1 MVLPSRVTKPRFWP
15 GHCDTFMRNPGPPGR
30 LAPASALATALGV
43 TALLGLGEPLAA
55 EKQDNAAEAEFDLSV
70 LSERG
75 LDPQVANYFRSAPRF
90 REGTQRVALELNGNH
105 LGLAALR
112 FDRDGELCFT
122 SGLLDKA
129 GLKMPGADAQA
140 SEDACHAFLREYP
153 QTQVILRPNSEE
165 VSLLVPT
172 QALRGPVL
180 DSGAYARGGT
190 AGLLNYDVLAFETRS
205 RQGGGR
211 FFSATTEAGFNAGDW
226 VVRSRQLHV
235 SNDGKA
241 QTSHLYAYAQRDFLP
256 WQTTFQAGQI
266 NSAGPVFAG
275 VQLSGVQFMPDGAQQ
290 GQAGRG
296 VLVQGVAFDAARV
309 EVRQSGA
316 LIHTSLVPQGP
327 FSLGGLPLL
336 NGTSDLEV
344 RVIGQS
350 GSEQR
355 FVVPAASFPGAASVQ
370 PGYYLALGRL
380 RGGYGRTEEP
390 PLLATGSGTWGLGQA
405 ASFSAGLL
413 GSDDYRSTGWA
424 LDGRLW
430 QQVGVGLRNSVS
442 HDTRRSL
449 SGRQNSL
456 SLNSPLGAGVDLDLS
471 ATLRSS
477 GYRDLLQ
484 VGEMGLKDDPGSRF
498 KHQYTAALGWSDLQ
512 LGGFS
517 LGYSRNV
524 MFHGGL
530 SRRLHGSWNKS
541 YRYASLS
548 FSVDSDVGSGG
559 DRHALD
565 SGLGVRLGVSVPLGG
580 NRRISTYL
588 NRRGERLEIGG
599 DYREQVS
606 DAVSYDLGLEQDLT
620 GDRQITR
627 GNLNLMPRYTQVGLG
642 VTRSPSSSSYS
653 GQLSGGLALHEGG
666 LTFSPYAIQE
676 TFGVVSV
683 GDLSGARIVTPQ
695 GPVWTDFSG
704 QAVVAGL
711 PAYRS
716 SQLEVD
722 TRSLPRRIDLRNGT
736 KTLEAG
742 RGSFNRVEF
751 TVVKARRLLLK
762 VIDENA
768 EPLPQGAPVFGED
781 EAFLTT
787 VVGDG
792 MIFLSDVEA
801 GQRLTI
807 RRADH
812 TACTLPVELSELA
825 DSDRLY
831 ETATAVCR
839 AS

>member
-1 MVLPSRVTKPRFWP
+1 
-15 GHCDTFMRNPGPPGR
+15 MRNPGPPGKF
-30 LAPASALATALGV
+30 APASGLAKALGV
-43 TALLGLGEPLAA
+43 AALLGLGEPLAA
-55 EKQDNAAEAEFDLSV
+55 ENKDDGADAEFDLSV

-75 LDPQVANYFRSAPRF
+75 LDPQVADYFRSAPRF
-90 REGTQRVALELNGNH
+90 REGMQWVMLELNGNR
-105 LGLAALR
+105 LGLTALR

-129 GLKMPGADAQA
+129 GLQMPDADARA
-140 SEDACHAFLREYP
+140 TGEDCHAFLREYP
-153 QTQVILRPNSEE
+153 QTRVMLRPNSEE
-165 VSLLVPT
+165 VALLVPT
-172 QALRGPVL
+172 QALRGAAL
-180 DSGAYARGGT
+180 DSGVYARGGT
-190 AGLLNYDVLAFETRS
+190 AGLLNYDVLGFDTRS

-235 SNDGKA
+235 SNDGQE

-275 VQLSGVQFMPDGAQQ
+275 VRLSGMQLMPDGAQR
-290 GQAGRG
+290 GQAGHG
-296 VLVQGVAFDAARV
+296 VLVEGVAFDASRV

-316 LIHTSLVPQGP
+316 LIHTTLVPQGP

-344 RVIGQS
+344 KVIDQS
-350 GSEQR
+350 GAERR
-355 FVVPAASFPGAASVQ
+355 FVVPAASFPGAAAVQ

-380 RGGYGRTEEP
+380 RGGHGRVEEP
-390 PLLATGSGTWGLGQA
+390 PLLATGSGTWGVGRA
-405 ASFSAGLL
+405 GAFSAGLL
-413 GSDDYRSTGWA
+413 GSDNYRATGWA
-424 LDGRLW
+424 LDSRLW
-430 QQVGVGLRNSVS
+430 PQVGVGLRNSLS
-442 HDTRRSL
+442 HDTRRALAGS
-449 SGRQNSL
+449 QDSL
-456 SLNSPLGAGVDLDLS
+456 SLNIPLVAGVDLDLS
-471 ATLRSS
+471 TTLRST
-477 GYRDLLQ
+477 GYRDLPQ
-484 VGEMGLKDDPGSRF
+484 AGEAGLVDDPGSRF
-498 KHQYTAALGWSDLQ
+498 KRQHTAALGWSDSR

-517 LGYSRNV
+517 FGYSRNV
-524 MFHGGL
+524 MFDGRL
-530 SRRLHGSWNKS
+530 SRRLHGSWSKS

-548 FSVDSDVGSGG
+548 LSVGSDVGAGG
-559 DRHALD
+559 DRHARD

-580 NRRISTYL
+580 ERRIGSYL
-588 NRRGERLEIGG
+588 NHRGERLDIGG
-599 DYREQVS
+599 DYRERVS
-606 DAVSYDLGLEQDLT
+606 DTLSYDLGLEQDLR

-627 GNLNLMPRYTQVGLG
+627 GNVNLMPRYTQVGLG
-642 VTRSPSSSSYS
+642 VTRSPSSTGYS

-683 GDLSGARIVTPQ
+683 GDLSGARIATPQ
-695 GPVWTDFSG
+695 GPVWTDASG
-704 QAVVAGL
+704 QAVLAGV

-742 RGSFNRVEF
+742 RGSFNRVDF
-751 TVVKARRLLLK
+751 TVVKVRRLLLK
-762 VIDENA
+762 VTDENA
-768 EPLPQGAPVFGED
+768 APLPQGSSVFSGD
-781 EAFLTT
+781 QAFLTT

-792 MIFLSDVEA
+792 LIFLSNVEA
-801 GQRLTI
+801 GQRLEI
-807 RRADH
+807 RLADH
-812 TACTLPVELSELA
+812 TACTLPVELSEST
-825 DSDRLY
+825 DGDRLY

>member
-1 MVLPSRVTKPRFWP
+1 
-15 GHCDTFMRNPGPPGR
+15 MRNPGQPGDFT
-30 LAPASALATALGV
+30 PASGLAKVLGV
-43 TALLGLGEPLAA
+43 AALLGLGEPVAA
-55 EKQDNAAEAEFDLSV
+55 EKKDDAVEAEFDLSV

-75 LDPQVANYFRSAPRF
+75 LDPQVADYFRSAPRF
-90 REGTQRVALELNGNH
+90 REGVQRVALELNGNR
-105 LGLAALR
+105 LGLTALR
-112 FDRDGELCFT
+112 FDRHGELCFT

-129 GLKMPGADAQA
+129 GLKRPDIGADAD
-140 SEDACHAFLREYP
+140 EEACYDFLREYP
-153 QTQVILRPNSEE
+153 RTRVILRPNSEE

-172 QALRGPVL
+172 QALRGPAF
-180 DSGAYARGGT
+180 DSGVYARGGT
-190 AGLLNYDVLAFETRS
+190 AGLLNYDVLGFDTRS
-205 RQGGGR
+205 HQGGGR
-211 FFSATTEAGFNAGDW
+211 FFSASTEAGFNAGDW
-226 VVRSRQLHV
+226 IVRSRQLHV
-235 SNDGKA
+235 ANDGQE
-241 QTSHLYAYAQRDFLP
+241 QTEHLYAYAQRDFLP
-256 WQTTFQAGQI
+256 WQATFQAGQI
-266 NSAGPVFAG
+266 NSAGPLFAG
-275 VQLSGVQFMPDGAQQ
+275 VRLSGVQFMPDGAQR
-290 GQAGRG
+290 GQAGHG
-296 VLVQGVAFDAARV
+296 VWVEDVAFEASRV

-316 LIHTSLVPQGP
+316 LIHASLVPQGP

-336 NGTSDLEV
+336 NTTSDLEV

-350 GSEQR
+350 GSERR
-355 FVVPAASFPGAASVQ
+355 FVVPAASFPGAASVP

-380 RGGYGRTEEP
+380 RGTAGRAEEP

-413 GSDDYRSTGWA
+413 GSDDYRASGWA
-424 LDGRLW
+424 LDGRLG
-430 QQVGVGLRNSVS
+430 QQVGIGLRNSLS

-449 SGRQNSL
+449 AGSQNSL

-484 VGEMGLKDDPGSRF
+484 IGEMVLKDDPGSRF

-524 MFHGGL
+524 MFDGGL
-530 SRRLHGSWNKS
+530 SRRLHGTWSKS

-548 FSVDSDVGSGG
+548 LSVDSDIGSSG
-559 DRHALD
+559 DRHAID
-565 SGLGVRLGVSVPLGG
+565 SGLGLRLGVSVPLGG
-580 NRRISTYL
+580 DRRISSYL
-588 NRRGERLEIGG
+588 NRRGERLDIGG
-599 DYREQVS
+599 DYRERVN
-606 DAVSYDLGLEQDLT
+606 DTLSYDLGLEQDLK
-620 GDRQITR
+620 GDRQISR

-642 VTRSPSSSSYS
+642 VTRSASSTGYS

-683 GDLSGARIVTPQ
+683 GDLPGARIVTAQ
-695 GPVWTDFSG
+695 GPVWTDSSG

-736 KTLEAG
+736 KNLEAG
-742 RGSFNRVEF
+742 RGSFNRLDF
-751 TVVKARRLLLK
+751 TVVKVRRLLLK
-762 VIDENA
+762 VSDENA
-768 EPLPQGAPVFGED
+768 EPLPQGASVFSQDG
-781 EAFLTT
+781 AFLST

-792 MIFLSDVEA
+792 MVFLSNVEA

-807 RRADH
+807 RRAEH
-812 TACTLPVELSELA
+812 TACTLPVELSETV

-839 AS
+839 ASQPDGRPL

>member
-1 MVLPSRVTKPRFWP
+1 MV
-15 GHCDTFMRNPGPPGR
+15 
-30 LAPASALATALGV
+30 
-43 TALLGLGEPLAA
+43 ALLGLGEPVAA
-55 EKQDNAAEAEFDLSV
+55 ENKDDATEAEFDLSV
-70 LSERG
+70 LAERG
-75 LDPQVANYFRSAPRF
+75 LDPQVADYFRSAPRF
-90 REGTQRVALELNGNH
+90 REGTQRVALELNGNR
-105 LGLAALR
+105 LGLTALR

-129 GLKMPGADAQA
+129 GLKMPDADARA
-140 SEDACHAFLREYP
+140 AEEVCHAFLREYP

-180 DSGAYARGGT
+180 DSDAYARGGT
-190 AGLLNYDVLAFETRS
+190 AGLLNYDVLGFDTRS

-226 VVRSRQLHV
+226 IVRSRQLHV
-235 SNDGKA
+235 SNDGQE
-241 QTSHLYAYAQRDFLP
+241 QTEHLYAYVQRDLLS

-266 NSAGPVFAG
+266 NSAGPVFGG
-275 VQLSGVQFMPDGAQQ
+275 VQLSGVQFIPDGAQR
-290 GQAGRG
+290 GQVGRG
-296 VLVQGVAFDAARV
+296 VRVEGVAFDASRV

-316 LIHTSLVPQGP
+316 LIYTSLVPQGP

-336 NGTSDLEV
+336 NGTSDLDV

-350 GSEQR
+350 GSERR
-355 FVVPAASFPGAASVQ
+355 FVVPAASFPGAAAVQ

-380 RGGYGRTEEP
+380 RGGHGRAEEP

-405 ASFSAGLL
+405 TSFSAGLL
-413 GSDDYRSTGWA
+413 GSDGYRSSGWA
-424 LDGRLW
+424 LDSRLW
-430 QQVGVGLRNSVS
+430 QQVGVGLRNNLS

-449 SGRQNSL
+449 AGSQNSL
-456 SLNSPLGAGVDLDLS
+456 SLNSPLGVGVDLDLS
-471 ATLRSS
+471 ATLRSA
-477 GYRDLLQ
+477 GYRDLPQ
-484 VGEMGLKDDPGSRF
+484 DGEVGLEDDPGSRF
-498 KHQYTAALGWSDLQ
+498 KHQYTAALGWSERQ

-524 MFHGGL
+524 MFDGGL
-530 SRRLHGSWNKS
+530 SQRLHGSWNKS

-548 FSVDSDVGSGG
+548 LSVDSDVGSGG
-559 DRHALD
+559 DRHAID
-565 SGLGVRLGVSVPLGG
+565 SGLGVRLGVSIPLGG
-580 NRRISTYL
+580 DRRISSYL
-588 NRRGERLEIGG
+588 NRRGERLDIGG
-599 DYREQVS
+599 DYRERLS
-606 DAVSYDLGLEQDLT
+606 DTLNYDLGLEQDLK

-627 GNLNLMPRYTQVGLG
+627 GNLNLMPRYTQIGLG
-642 VTRSPSSSSYS
+642 VTRSPSSSGYS

-683 GDLSGARIVTPQ
+683 GDLSGARIATPQ

-742 RGSFNRVEF
+742 RGSFNRVDF
-751 TVVKARRLLLK
+751 SVVKVRRLLLK
-762 VIDENA
+762 VTGENA
-768 EPLPQGAPVFGED
+768 EPLPQGASVFSD
-781 EAFLTT
+781 DKAFLTT

-792 MIFLSDVEA
+792 MVFLSNVEA

-807 RRADH
+807 RLADH
-812 TACTLPVELSELA
+812 TACTLSVELPESV

-831 ETATAVCR
+831 ETAAAVCR
-839 AS
+839 AGQPHGRPL

>member
-1 MVLPSRVTKPRFWP
+1 
-15 GHCDTFMRNPGPPGR
+15 MRNPRQPAR
-30 LAPASALATALGV
+30 FAPASGLAKALGV
-43 TALLGLGEPLAA
+43 AALLGLGEPVVA
-55 EKQDNAAEAEFDLSV
+55 EKKDDTSEVEFDLSV

-75 LDPQVANYFRSAPRF
+75 LDPQVADYFRSAPRF
-90 REGTQRVALELNGNH
+90 RQGTQRVALELNGNR
-105 LGLAALR
+105 LGLVQLR

-129 GLKMPGADAQA
+129 GLKMPDVGADAD
-140 SEDACHAFLREYP
+140 EDVCHAFLHEYP

-172 QALRGPVL
+172 RALRGPAL
-180 DSGAYARGGT
+180 DSGVYARGGT
-190 AGLLNYDVLAFETRS
+190 AGLLNYEVLGFDTRS

-226 VVRSRQLHV
+226 IVRSRQLHV
-235 SNDGKA
+235 SNNGQE
-241 QTSHLYAYAQRDFLP
+241 QTEHLYAYAQRDFRP
-256 WQTTFQAGQI
+256 WQTTFQAGQL

-275 VQLSGVQFMPDGAQQ
+275 VQLSGVQFMPDGAQR

-296 VLVQGVAFDAARV
+296 VLVEGVAFDASRV

-350 GSEQR
+350 GSERR
-355 FVVPAASFPGAASVQ
+355 FVVPAASFPGATAVQ

-380 RGGYGRTEEP
+380 RGASGRAEEP

-413 GSDDYRSTGWA
+413 GSDDYRASGWA
-424 LDGRLW
+424 LDSRLW
-430 QQVGVGLRNSVS
+430 QQVGIGLRNSLS
-442 HDTRRSL
+442 HDTRRALAGS
-449 SGRQNSL
+449 QNSL

-471 ATLRSS
+471 ATLRSA

-484 VGEMGLKDDPGSRF
+484 AGEVGLSDDPGSRF
-498 KHQYTAALGWSDLQ
+498 KHQYTAAFGWSDLK

-524 MFHGGL
+524 MFDGSL
-530 SRRLHGSWNKS
+530 SRRLHGTWNKS

-548 FSVDSDVGSGG
+548 LSVDSDVGSGD
-559 DRHALD
+559 DRHAID

-580 NRRISTYL
+580 ERRISSYL
-588 NRRGERLEIGG
+588 NRRGERLDIGG
-599 DYREQVS
+599 DYRERVNETL
-606 DAVSYDLGLEQDLT
+606 SYDLGLEQDLK
-620 GDRQITR
+620 GDRQISR

-642 VTRSPSSSSYS
+642 VTRNDASSSYS

-683 GDLSGARIVTPQ
+683 GDLSGARIATPQ

-722 TRSLPRRIDLRNGT
+722 TRSLPRRIDLRNGA

-742 RGSFNRVEF
+742 RGSFNRVDF
-751 TVVKARRLLLK
+751 TVVKVRRLLLK
-762 VIDENA
+762 VTDENA
-768 EPLPQGAPVFGED
+768 EPLLQGASVFGEG
-781 EAFLTT
+781 ETFLTT

-792 MIFLSDVEA
+792 SVFLSNVEA

-812 TACTLPVELSELA
+812 TACTLSVELPETV

-839 AS
+839 ASPASGRPL